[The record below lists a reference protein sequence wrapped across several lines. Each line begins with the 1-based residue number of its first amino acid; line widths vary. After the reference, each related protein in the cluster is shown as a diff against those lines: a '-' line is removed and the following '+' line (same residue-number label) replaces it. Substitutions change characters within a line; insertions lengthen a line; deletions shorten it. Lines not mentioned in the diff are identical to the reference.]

1 MHNNLLKEN
10 IKEVTIGDSVW
21 IAAEAHILKGTYI
34 SANSIVAYRAT
45 VLGKFEEPNSLVGGF
60 PAKVLLRNV
69 IWHK

>member
-45 VLGKFEEPNSLVGGF
+45 VLGKFEEPLF
-60 PAKVLLRNV
+60 ELR
-69 IWHK
+69 ILSPSSYSIK